1 MYDTAHNSFRRLR
14 ATGFP
19 TRFYELLLESDPRIR
34 AMFARTDFDKQR
46 DLFMHGV
53 HMLLEFGAGRP
64 TGRMAIDRLSKMH
77 GHAGLKIPPT
87 LYAVWAK
94 TLLDTAREFVT
105 IPDEAIQPPPEGI
118 TNLSGR
124 YLAGIARLDERLVLI
139 LDCHDVIDPAGMTA
153 IAPQGAATQE
163 EEKDEKRG

>member
-14 ATGFP
+14 ATDFP

-94 TLLDTAREFVT
+94 TLLDTAREF
-105 IPDEAIQPPPEGI
+105 DPEWSEDVRSAWEMTLRPGI
-118 TNLSGR
+118 DQ
-124 YLAGIARLDERLVLI
+124 IAQASTR
-139 LDCHDVIDPAGMTA
+139 PT
-153 IAPQGAATQE
+153 
-163 EEKDEKRG
+163 